1 VTAVVN
7 NQLTADLAA
16 TSDFQAAPCMGC
28 GVCTAVCPVG
38 IDLLPR
44 TMFRYALLGLEDK
57 LGENIQALYSCLL
70 CRLCEAN
77 CPADVP
83 IAENIRL
90 LRRYVNQRVFDL

>member
-1 VTAVVN
+1 MIAVVN
-7 NQLTADLAA
+7 GPLTADLAV
-16 TSDFQAAPCMGC
+16 TSDFQASPCMSC
-28 GVCTAVCPVG
+28 GVCTAVCPMG

-44 TMFRYALLGLEDK
+44 TMFRYALLGLEGK
-57 LGENIQALYSCLL
+57 LVDNIPALYSCLL

-90 LRRYVNQRVFDL
+90 LRRWVNQRVFDL